1 MAYEKGINVNVL
13 AESGQT
19 DEEVIEMYEGKVKG
33 ITLDLKGDEKLNEL
47 LFNYE
52 HQQNLTAIKE
62 NYLDEGYSEED
73 AIKLSEKESEV
84 LRTNALKNYEALK
97 KQRASK

>member
-1 MAYEKGINVNVL
+1 MAYEKGVNVNVL

-19 DEEVIEMYEGKVKG
+19 DEEVIEMYEEKVKG
-33 ITLDLKGDEKLNEL
+33 MSLDLKGNEKLNEL

-52 HQQNLTAIKE
+52 HQQNLIAIKE
-62 NYLDEGYSEED
+62 HYLDEGYSEED

-84 LRTNALKNYEALK
+84 LRTNSLKNYEALK
-97 KQRASK
+97 KQRANK